1 MAKFGKE
8 KEPEKKGN
16 NIAQIA
22 IILSADGEYNSG
34 IQIVPGNETK
44 IAHLLL
50 CFTNGMIFKSLMKQ
64 LSNLQPQ
71 EAKKVAA
78 IIKTLVESESE
89 EPLVRPT
96 QFAQSMTR
104 QGDE

>member
-1 MAKFGKE
+1 MAKFGKQE
-8 KEPEKKGN
+8 EKKKY
-16 NIAQIA
+16 IAQVA
-22 IILSADGEYNSG
+22 IVMSPDGEYNTG
-34 IQIVPGNETK
+34 IQVAPGNELK

-50 CFTNGMIFKSLMKQ
+50 CFTNGQMYKSLMKQ
-64 LSNLQPQ
+64 LANLQPK

-78 IIKTLVESESE
+78 IIRSLVEKESE